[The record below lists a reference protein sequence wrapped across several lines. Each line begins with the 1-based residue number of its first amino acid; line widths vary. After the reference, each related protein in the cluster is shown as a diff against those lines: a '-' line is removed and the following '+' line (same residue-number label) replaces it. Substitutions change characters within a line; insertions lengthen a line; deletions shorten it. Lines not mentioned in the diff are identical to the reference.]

1 MKILFLAHLFP
12 LPLDSGGKIKSY
24 YTLRALAKEHDVHVL
39 SYARLDAEYR
49 LLDQLRTVCKDV
61 ELVRLSRS
69 KLRQA
74 SDLVFSLARGRSFII
89 SRDFRREM
97 QTAVRRA
104 VASFEPDVI
113 HIDHLQM
120 AQFVDFRPPCKT
132 VLDNHNVESAI
143 IKRTAETDT
152 SLPKRLYAVLE
163 WPRLRSYELDV
174 CRKCDVVLTVSDEDG
189 NALRAMDPSL
199 KNLRTVPIGAD
210 TDYFQPLDREPG
222 PRNLLFVGTM
232 YWPPNVDAVLHFYR
246 DIFPIIRKRFPDST
260 LTIAGQRPTSA
271 IRALSRDPAVTVTGY
286 VDDIRD
292 IARECAVM
300 IVPLR
305 AGSGVRV
312 KILNALAMEIPVVS
326 TSVGAEGLDVS
337 DGEHLLIADTAQE
350 FAGAVTKLFENAQLA
365 RSLGENGRKLVSA
378 KYSWDAVGDRLLSVY
393 RNDLENRRS
402 GP

>member
-24 YTLRALAKEHDVHVL
+24 YTLKTLAKEHDVHVV

-74 SDLVFSLARGRSFII
+74 SDLLLSLPRGRSFII

-104 VASFEPDVI
+104 VAAFEPDVI

-120 AQFVDFRPPCKT
+120 AQFVDFRRPCRT
-132 VLDNHNVESAI
+132 VLDHHNVESAI
-143 IKRTAETDT
+143 IKRTAETDA
-152 SLPKRLYAVLE
+152 SLPKRLYAALE
-163 WPRLRSYELDV
+163 WPRLRSYELNV
-174 CRKCDVVLTVSDEDG
+174 CRRCSLVLTVSDEDG
-189 NALRAMDPSL
+189 NALRELEPSL
-199 KNLRTVPIGAD
+199 DNLRTVPIGVD
-210 TDYFQPLDREPG
+210 TDYFQPLDRNPG
-222 PRNLLFVGTM
+222 SLNLLFVGTM

-271 IRALSRDPAVTVTGY
+271 IRALSRDPAVNVTGY

-292 IARECAVM
+292 VARECAVM

-350 FAGAVTKLFENAQLA
+350 FAEAVAKLFQNAQLA
-365 RSLGENGRKLVSA
+365 RSLGENGRKLVCA
-378 KYSWDAVGDRLLSVY
+378 KYSWDAVGERLLSVY
-393 RNDLENRRS
+393 RSNLENRRS